1 LNIWTTV
8 WLLSGETTA
17 EECCRIRNPWHEYGY
32 FRRAILLLG
41 ISQSWATLANQL
53 DRLAIIVEKES
64 E

>member
-1 LNIWTTV
+1 
-8 WLLSGETTA
+8 LSGETTA

-53 DRLAIIVEKES
+53 DRLTIIVEKES